1 MRTMTTRLTGAT
13 LACAALLLACGA
25 AADTPETA
33 PRTAAAPA
41 VAAVDAPPPPGVRPV
56 DDRALMAR
64 IVAEGDRLIAA
75 QGTAPMAA
83 LVEQLA
89 RKSASVALPAE
100 PTQPAADP
108 EGVYERAQRA
118 TLVIGGLYKCD
129 KCAHTHARPASGFVL
144 TASGVAVTNYHVMDA
159 KDNLTVVAMTHDGR
173 VLPVKEVLAADRG
186 HDVAVIQLDVAGAA
200 KEGGDAGKGGDVDA
214 GALEPLPLGAQARP
228 GADVF
233 VMSHP
238 DNRFFSFTR
247 GTVSRYYHAGPQR
260 GNATMMQI
268 TADFAR
274 GSSGGPV
281 LDARGQ
287 AVGMVAST
295 SSVYYNNDHGE
306 QKNLQMVFKE
316 CVTADAIRA
325 LVQQPQAAAG
335 QDVPAPPAGGPPPQ
349 SLRDA
354 VGDHEPTG
362 RAQLRVAATGHPR
375 APVQARRLRA
385 PGIRLPPVCRVGP
398 GGSPAERQR
407 VGRRLTLSVTNCQ
420 SLLVC

>member
-1 MRTMTTRLTGAT
+1 MKTNRARVTWPTLVCAT
-13 LACAALLLACGA
+13 LLLTRGA
-25 AADTPETA
+25 AADTP
-33 PRTAAAPA
+33 AAAPPA
-41 VAAVDAPPPPGVRPV
+41 ATTPPVTAVDAPPPPGVRPV

-89 RKSASVALPAE
+89 RKSAPVALPAE
-100 PTQPAADP
+100 AAQPAADP
-108 EGVYERAQRA
+108 EGVYERAHRA

-186 HDVAVIQLDVAGAA
+186 HDVAVIQLDVSGAGDAAGA
-200 KEGGDAGKGGDVDA
+200 GDADGA
-214 GALEPLPLGAQARP
+214 GLEPLPLGAQARP

-247 GTVSRYYHAGPQR
+247 GTVSRYYHAGPPR
-260 GNATMMQI
+260 GNATLMQI

-335 QDVPAPPAGGPPPQ
+335 HDVEKGT
-349 SLRDA
+349 R
-354 VGDHEPTG
+354 
-362 RAQLRVAATGHPR
+362 
-375 APVQARRLRA
+375 
-385 PGIRLPPVCRVGP
+385 
-398 GGSPAERQR
+398 
-407 VGRRLTLSVTNCQ
+407 
-420 SLLVC
+420 